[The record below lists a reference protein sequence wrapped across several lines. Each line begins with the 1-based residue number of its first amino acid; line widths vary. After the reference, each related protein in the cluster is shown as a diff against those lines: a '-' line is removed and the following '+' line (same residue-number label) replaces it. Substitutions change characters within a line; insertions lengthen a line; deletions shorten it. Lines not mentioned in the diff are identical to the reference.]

1 MSLPLPKLLAHRA
14 RRAII
19 RSGKDR
25 DVCLARMTS
34 LDIEKVIDGSRDEKE
49 EGEGDGR
56 ERGNFGAEELL
67 RSASDSADS
76 GENFEQL

>member
-1 MSLPLPKLLAHRA
+1 
-14 RRAII
+14 
-19 RSGKDR
+19 
-25 DVCLARMTS
+25 MTS

>member
-1 MSLPLPKLLAHRA
+1 
-14 RRAII
+14 
-19 RSGKDR
+19 
-25 DVCLARMTS
+25 MTS

-49 EGEGDGR
+49 GGER
-56 ERGNFGAEELL
+56 EATLEAEELL

>member
-1 MSLPLPKLLAHRA
+1 
-14 RRAII
+14 
-19 RSGKDR
+19 
-25 DVCLARMTS
+25 MTS
-34 LDIEKVIDGSRDEKE
+34 LDIEKVIEGSRDEKEE

-56 ERGNFGAEELL
+56 ERERERGNFGAKELL

>member
-1 MSLPLPKLLAHRA
+1 
-14 RRAII
+14 
-19 RSGKDR
+19 
-25 DVCLARMTS
+25 MTS

-49 EGEGDGR
+49 EGEG

>member
-1 MSLPLPKLLAHRA
+1 
-14 RRAII
+14 
-19 RSGKDR
+19 
-25 DVCLARMTS
+25 MTS
-34 LDIEKVIDGSRDEKE
+34 LDIEKVIDGSRDEREKE
-49 EGEGDGR
+49 EG